1 MRIITIRL
9 NMRCSSLFLQLSLL
23 QTCYTRSGNVNIL
36 SPPCMVRKVSKKS
49 TESEG
54 NYCLSRMLIC
64 FSLSDYLINDL
75 STRGPK
81 SSIDLRTIIHERS
94 TCIHTIFFNK

>member
-54 NYCLSRMLIC
+54 N
-64 FSLSDYLINDL
+64 
-75 STRGPK
+75 
-81 SSIDLRTIIHERS
+81 
-94 TCIHTIFFNK
+94 